1 MAHPPTQ
8 EEKRGNTIP
17 YLSKISRS
25 QKNSAGLQTL
35 TYSSSHQ
42 LIDKVSYLLSLRS
55 IYSGFPTTATM
66 GEELEMQV
74 YDLVF
79 DHQYHGRNIKIE
91 DGGRAAQKMKK

>member
-1 MAHPPTQ
+1 M
-8 EEKRGNTIP
+8 
-17 YLSKISRS
+17 
-25 QKNSAGLQTL
+25 

-42 LIDKVSYLLSLRS
+42 LINRSL
-55 IYSGFPTTATM
+55 IFIITEDYIVPII
-66 GEELEMQV
+66 ELQV